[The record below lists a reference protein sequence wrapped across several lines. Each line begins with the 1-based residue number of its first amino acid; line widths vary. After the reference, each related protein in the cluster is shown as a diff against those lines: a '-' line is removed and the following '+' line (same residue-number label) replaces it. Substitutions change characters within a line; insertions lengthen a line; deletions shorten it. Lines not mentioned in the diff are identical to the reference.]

1 LGRIRKRS
9 HEGDE
14 SLTQT
19 FTCTV
24 VHAPGALPESSWQ
37 QLCRAAPGVS
47 GHELRLV
54 VLGAMNPSGPQLLH
68 ALGAWVRSVQIQD
81 PQLPTEYLGARGVP
95 WVAVLDRTSLQE
107 HTASSPAIHSGMV
120 IVLHPSSWHEP
131 RATKERSSLQLCIN
145 AGLDSGRLFELR
157 RGTHTLGRGTPHL
170 GDANIRIN
178 DPHLRR
184 SHAWIRVDDGN
195 ALLHTVDSPAQPI
208 KADTHFALGR
218 SHFHLV
224 HEHPSPVADVPWP
237 PPPEGVGEK
246 VPEGRHRNLLLMS
259 LAPLFVGIIL
269 VLATGMWI
277 FLLFTAASVVIAL
290 ITLVDAGRRRRQFRS
305 ATRASGELWAQRRR
319 DALPSPGLSLRLL
332 RARIRH
338 PHPVDRQDGL
348 SAAVVSVGEGMISPD
363 LNFTGN
369 SDTAAEEGRSF
380 VRAPAA
386 VTLIGGESTIIM
398 GSPIDEASVLRWVLA
413 QLARFGS
420 TLLVVL
426 QPQPNASPEQL
437 LENLVHTM
445 ELRDYDA
452 IRITSL
458 SSLADA
464 IDSYPPPSPSDP
476 APVVLSSVPLPAR
489 YKALALAARWHV
501 IGPAG
506 IGESSIGDTERSE
519 ASQLYG
525 WHVDLEARELRRVD
539 GGTSQLTASKLVP
552 DGISRETLGVHL
564 RLARGLLA
572 DYAGPTTLPRE
583 FSAGF
588 PAQLMTQ
595 SAESALLTLLGCGL
609 DGDQT
614 LDIVNDGPHILI
626 AGTSGSGKSELL
638 KSMLLGWASR
648 YGPEELNFFLFDFK
662 GGSTFHQLTELRH
675 SLGLITDLS
684 LAQAERTLEG
694 VQSEMKRRERVFL
707 EAGASD
713 YEDFRLLHPALPLAR
728 ILVVIDEFRIF
739 SHEMPSSMDELMR
752 LATIGRSLGLHL
764 ILSTQRPQGVVTSD
778 IRANIGTII
787 SLRLRSEEESRELVG
802 APDAAHIPR
811 QSPGRGVIRRP
822 GESAAPFQTVQ
833 LQDQTINLT
842 MQPEVAAFSPSQ
854 NPGTNTAE
862 LVSALNRYSEAH
874 RRTRTH
880 TPLCPP
886 LPKVLVTPRQHSD
899 ILLGLLDDPSHQQQ
913 RRIQLELEGGFSAA
927 LIGEPESGG
936 PSALRAVA
944 QQLLNRPAEVH
955 VYLLDGDHSLRDFR
969 SHPRVGC
976 WVADEHLAETTH
988 LLARLEDA
996 ITHRRTSTTAKA
1008 VPLVLLMSGHSRWHV
1023 AGQSTAGGGLEHSLS
1038 TVISQGSGVGVST
1051 VISGGRELSMGRL
1064 GSRIARK
1071 VYLPYG
1077 VPEDTRYLWPKLRST
1092 DPLPG
1097 RGVLVAADD
1106 PPPGRVVQLVS
1117 NVTGPPPTQEN
1128 LPWAPHEAT
1137 PPGMIW
1143 VHPLPEEVK
1152 MPPIGAGPPI
1162 VGLTQ
1167 FDHAQA
1173 MLDDAWQVSLILGAP
1188 GTGKTNAL
1196 RVLAAQ
1202 RPCMTVQDLTSS
1214 PKPEEHLSVDRTVL
1228 LVDDADRKRPEE
1240 HAQIETWL
1248 LAGGQVVAT
1257 ARPSVNV
1264 FSQLPWAH
1272 RARNGSANF
1281 ILSPTNRSQGDA
1293 FGALI
1298 PVLSRPIPGR
1308 AAWLKPEGTCVIQWW
1323 LR

>member
-1 LGRIRKRS
+1 MT
-9 HEGDE
+9 H
-14 SLTQT
+14 SL
-19 FTCTV
+19 TCTV

-37 QLCRAAPGVS
+37 QLRRAAPGAWS
-47 GHELRLV
+47 HELRLAV
-54 VLGAMNPSGPQLLH
+54 VGATNPSGPQLLH
-68 ALGAWVRSVQIQD
+68 ALGVWVRSVQIQD
-81 PQLPTEYLGARGVP
+81 PHLSAEYLGARGAH

-131 RATKERSSLQLCIN
+131 RAAKERSSLQLCIN
-145 AGLDSGRLFELR
+145 AGLDSGKLFELR

-170 GDANIRIN
+170 GEANIRIN

-195 ALLHTVDSPAQPI
+195 VLLQTVDSTAQPI
-208 KADTHFALGR
+208 KTDTHFVLGH
-218 SHFHLV
+218 SHFRLV
-224 HEHPSPVADVPWP
+224 HEHPSPVAEVAWP
-237 PPPEGVGEK
+237 PPPEGVGER

-305 ATRASGELWAQRRR
+305 ATRTSGELWAQRRR

-332 RARIRH
+332 RARTRH
-338 PHPVDRQDGL
+338 PRPVDHQDGL
-348 SAAVVSVGEGMISPD
+348 AAAVVSVGEGMVCPHLS
-363 LNFTGN
+363 FTGN
-369 SDTAAEEGRSF
+369 SDTASEEGRSS

-386 VTLIGGESTIIM
+386 VTLTGGESTVIM

-413 QLARFGS
+413 QLAGSGS

-437 LENLVHTM
+437 LENLVHTT

-452 IRITSL
+452 IRITTL
-458 SSLADA
+458 SSLEDA
-464 IDSYPPPSPSDP
+464 IDSSPSPSPSDP
-476 APVVLSSVPLPAR
+476 APVVLSSVPLPAHH
-489 YKALALAARWHV
+489 KALALAARWHV

-506 IGESSIGDTERSE
+506 IGESNVTDTERSQG
-519 ASQLYG
+519 SQLNG

-539 GGTSQLTASKLVP
+539 DGSSELTASKLVP
-552 DGISRETLGVHL
+552 DGISRETLDVHL
-564 RLARGLLA
+564 RLGRVLLA
-572 DYAGPTTLPRE
+572 DHGGPTTLPRE

-595 SAESALLTLLGCGL
+595 SAESALFTLLGRGL
-609 DGDQT
+609 DGDQS

-648 YGPEELNFFLFDFK
+648 YGPEELNFLLFDFK

-684 LAQAERTLEG
+684 QAQAERTLEG
-694 VQSEMKRRERVFL
+694 VQSEMKRRERAFL

-713 YEDFRLLHPALPLAR
+713 YEDFRLTHPAQPMAR
-728 ILVVIDEFRIF
+728 ILVIIDEFRIF
-739 SHEMPSSMDELMR
+739 SHELPKSMDELMR

-802 APDAAHIPR
+802 TPAAALIPR

-822 GESAAPFQTVQ
+822 GEPATPFQTVQ
-833 LQDQTINLT
+833 LQDQSVDLT
-842 MQPEVAAFSPSQ
+842 MQPEVSAISASQ
-854 NPGTNTAE
+854 NAGTNASE
-862 LVSALNRYSEAH
+862 LVSTLNRYSDAH
-874 RRTRTH
+874 RRSRTH

-886 LPKVLVTPRQHSD
+886 LPETVKTPSHQND
-899 ILLGLLDDPSHQQQ
+899 ILLGLLDDPSRQQQ
-913 RRIQLELEGGFSAA
+913 RPIHLELEGGFTAA

-996 ITHRRTSTTAKA
+996 ITHRRTSTIATP
-1008 VPLVLLMSGHSRWHV
+1008 VPLVLLMSGHARWHV
-1023 AGQSTAGGGLEHSLS
+1023 AGQSAVGGGLEHSLS
-1038 TVISQGSGVGVST
+1038 TIISQGSGVGVST

-1071 VYLPYG
+1071 MYLPYG

-1097 RGVLVAADD
+1097 RGVLLAADD

-1117 NVTGPPPTQEN
+1117 SVTGPSFTREN
-1128 LPWAPHEAT
+1128 LPCAPPEAA
-1137 PPGMIW
+1137 PPGIIW
-1143 VHPLPEEVK
+1143 VHPLPDEVK
-1152 MPPIGAGPPI
+1152 MPPIGVGPPTI
-1162 VGLTQ
+1162 GLTQ

-1173 MLDDAWQVSLILGAP
+1173 MLDHAWQVSLILGTT

-1202 RPCMTVQDLTSS
+1202 LTCMTVEDLNSGAE
-1214 PKPEEHLSVDRTVL
+1214 PQEHPLGDRPVL
-1228 LVDDADRKRPEE
+1228 LVDDADRRSPEE

-1248 LAGGQVVAT
+1248 RAGGQAVAT

-1281 ILSPTNRSQGDA
+1281 LLSPTNRSQGDA

-1298 PVLSRPIPGR
+1298 PVLNRPIPGR
-1308 AAWLKPEGTCVIQWW
+1308 AAWLKPEGTCMIQWW